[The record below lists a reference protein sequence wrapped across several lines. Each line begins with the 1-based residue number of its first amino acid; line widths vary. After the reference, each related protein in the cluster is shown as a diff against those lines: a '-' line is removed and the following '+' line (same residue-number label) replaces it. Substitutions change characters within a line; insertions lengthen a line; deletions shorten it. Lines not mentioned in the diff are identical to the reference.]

1 MCAMPNPD
9 RDAIAEVSDNAPVL
23 VGIGL
28 AAQREEDPES
38 AREPLELMMEAV
50 RAAGRDSGDESNLR
64 HVERISVPRGRWSY
78 GDPGRLIA
86 ERIGVSGAI
95 TLLGRV
101 GVLQQTLVGLAC
113 QSVWTGENAAVLVVG
128 GEAGY
133 RIQRA
138 AKTGLK
144 PSETK
149 DTRTPDEVLSP
160 SAHLRSPAERAAG
173 FDMPVGLYAM
183 MESALRTAR
192 GETLQQQKA
201 RIGTLYEQFSAV
213 AAGNPHAWR
222 RDALSAEA
230 ITTPGPGN
238 RMQSS
243 PYTKLHCADWSVDQA
258 SALLIM
264 SAGLARQLGVPAEK
278 WVHAVA
284 SSESNHMQT
293 VTSRRALH
301 RSPGAR
307 LAGQAALDAG
317 GMRLEDVSLL
327 DLYTCFPVASEIVAD
342 ELGLATERVRTI
354 TGGMAYAGGPY
365 NNYVLH
371 ATAQMAE
378 RLRAGEGGS
387 GLVGC
392 ISGVMT
398 KQAFGLWSMKPA
410 PNGFAFLDVTEAV
423 AAETDPIEEAETYEG
438 AARIVAWTI
447 LHSRREAPKLVAIA
461 DTADGRRCV
470 AVCGDT
476 ILQAEAEERDIA
488 GEAVTIT
495 GNIFRRA

>member
-1 MCAMPNPD
+1 MLATAKPD
-9 RDAIAEVSDNAPVL
+9 DNAPIL
-23 VGIGL
+23 VGVGL
-28 AAQREEDPES
+28 ATQRDEDPER

-50 RAAGRDSGDESNLR
+50 RAAGRDSGDERHLR
-64 HVERISVPRGRWSY
+64 HVGKISVPRGRWSY

-86 ERIGVSGAI
+86 ERIGASGAF
-95 TLLGRV
+95 TQLGRV
-101 GVLQQTLVGLAC
+101 GVLQQTLIGLAC
-113 QSVWTGENAAVLVVG
+113 RAVWSGEQAAVLVVG

-138 AKTGLK
+138 AKTGLTLE
-144 PSETK
+144 ETE

-192 GETLQQQKA
+192 GESLEQQRS
-201 RIGTLYEQFSAV
+201 RIGRLHEGFSAV

-222 RDALSAEA
+222 RDPLSAEA
-230 ITTPGPGN
+230 INAAGPRN

-243 PYTKLHCADWSVDQA
+243 PYTKLHCANWSVDQA

-264 SAGLARQLGVPAEK
+264 SAGLARDLGVPTGK
-278 WVHAVA
+278 WVHALA

-293 VTSRRALH
+293 VTSRRELH

-307 LAGQAALDAG
+307 LAGLAALEAG
-317 GMRLEDVSLL
+317 GISLDDVDLL

-342 ELGLATERVRTI
+342 ELGLPAGRPRTI
-354 TGGMAYAGGPY
+354 TGGMAYGGGPY

-378 RLRAGEGGS
+378 RLRAGEGNR

-398 KQAFGLWSMKPA
+398 KQAFGLWSTRPSRT
-410 PNGFAFLDVTEAV
+410 GFEFLDVTAAV
-423 AAETDPIEEAETYEG
+423 AAETDPIEEAESYEG
-438 AARIVAWTI
+438 TARIAAWTV
-447 LHSRREAPKLVAIA
+447 LHSRREPPKLVAIA
-461 DTADGRRCV
+461 DTADGRRCI
-470 AVCGDT
+470 AVCDDAA
-476 ILQAEAEERDIA
+476 LVPEAETRDIA
-488 GEAVTIT
+488 GQAILVA